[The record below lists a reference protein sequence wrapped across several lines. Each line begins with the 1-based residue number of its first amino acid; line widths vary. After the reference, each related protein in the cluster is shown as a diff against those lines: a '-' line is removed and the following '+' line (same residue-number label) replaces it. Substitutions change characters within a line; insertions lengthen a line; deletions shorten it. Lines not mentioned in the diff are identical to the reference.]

1 MTEKEFRA
9 LLALEGRWLDI
20 VVQHFRSTFSPYEVV
35 RHVNAVVRDKDGT
48 VDISSGFVRRRWY
61 AVQKVIEGYY
71 DD

>member
-9 LLALEGRWLDI
+9 LLALEGRELEI
-20 VVQHFRSTFSPYEVV
+20 KEGHFRSSFFPYKVV
-35 RHVNAVVRDKDGT
+35 RHMNAVVSDKDGT